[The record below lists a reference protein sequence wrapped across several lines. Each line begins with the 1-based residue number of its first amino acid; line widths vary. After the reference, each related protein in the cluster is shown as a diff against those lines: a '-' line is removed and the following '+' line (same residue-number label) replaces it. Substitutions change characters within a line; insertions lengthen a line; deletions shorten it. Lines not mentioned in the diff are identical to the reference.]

1 MYIRIRCVCSFQGPV
16 VAEAGMSYGVPF
28 WDGGWGLGGNRFSHL
43 ALVQV
48 TLIV

>member
-28 WDGGWGLGGNRFSHL
+28 WDGGGGGGRFSHL